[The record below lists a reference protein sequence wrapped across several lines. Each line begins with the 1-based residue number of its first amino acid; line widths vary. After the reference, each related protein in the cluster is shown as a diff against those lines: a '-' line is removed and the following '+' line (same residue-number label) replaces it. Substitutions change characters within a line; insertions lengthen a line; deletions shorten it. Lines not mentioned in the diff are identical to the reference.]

1 MHFCYNAYYLMKED
15 LRVVKTKRAIEDAF
29 ISLIEEKGFESVK
42 LVDIAK
48 RANVNRNTIYLHY
61 QSKEMIIE
69 SLVEKIFTQEVA
81 SFDVETYLKARYS
94 RKKIYEMFLSIFEI
108 INENIEIYR
117 IILTDQNLSG
127 YLTLKMRKIKSFLLD
142 ALKPTL
148 KNEIIV
154 EYVVSGVFGI
164 FRNWIIYDKG
174 SVDENAKMIADLTLS
189 NMRHVQYR

>member
-1 MHFCYNAYYLMKED
+1 MKED

-108 INENIEIYR
+108 INQNIEIYR

-127 YLTLKMRKIKSFLLD
+127 YLTLKMRKVKSFLLD

-189 NMRHVQYR
+189 NMKHVQYR